1 MGKYLDNNWKDLDRL
16 LKLVIVQLMF
26 LTPLSLYYRTELLM
40 STNLISNELIRRNKI
55 LSSNFKL
62 SSDLVGNVAD
72 KFIILLLIV
81 CVLVVFSSMYSALTF
96 DNFITSGWF
105 MVINIIFGISA
116 VIFPISNN
124 QINYESETVTLIC
137 FIVLLASL
145 VPFLLFRLF
154 GYLITFVFF
163 NSRVHKNNEEAN
175 EEDESGEFNEEY
187 SDNIAD
193 SEEDKESIEKV
204 YTKEE
209 LFDSN
214 SSTYNTSANKERKS
228 GRNEKKKTSFYE
240 DSNSST
246 LDLNKSNRV
255 SIFKR

>member
-16 LKLVIVQLMF
+16 LKLVIIQLMS

-40 STNLISNELIRRNKI
+40 STNLISNELTQRNKI

-72 KFIILLLIV
+72 KFIILLLII
-81 CVLVVFSSMYSALTF
+81 CILIVFNSIYSALTF
-96 DNFITSGWF
+96 DSFIISGWF
-105 MVINIIFGISA
+105 TVINIVFGISA
-116 VIFPISNN
+116 AIFPISNN
-124 QINYESETVTLIC
+124 QINYESETAALVC
-137 FIVLLASL
+137 FIILLAAL
-145 VPFLLFRLF
+145 IPFLLFRLF

-163 NSRVHKNNEEAN
+163 NSKIHDNKEEFD
-175 EEDESGEFNEEY
+175 EEECINDELDSEY
-187 SDNIAD
+187 NDNIAD
-193 SEEDKESIEKV
+193 IEEDKESVENV

-209 LFDSN
+209 LFDDN
-214 SSTYNTSANKERKS
+214 SSTNTKRKS
-228 GRNEKKKTSFYE
+228 NKKKKTSFYE